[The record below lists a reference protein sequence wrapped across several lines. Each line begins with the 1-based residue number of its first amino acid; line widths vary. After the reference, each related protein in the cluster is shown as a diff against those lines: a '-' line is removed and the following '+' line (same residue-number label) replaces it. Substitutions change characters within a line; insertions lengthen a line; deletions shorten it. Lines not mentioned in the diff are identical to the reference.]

1 MVPNSEDVKDQI
13 SVVVVEDSKSVRSLI
28 VHLLKLRGLFV
39 KGFEFPQQAFEFIN
53 KTPPL
58 ILITDFNMPVINGLE
73 LVGMCKDKDI
83 KLRTILVTSFGDKE
97 TLLNAI
103 HAQIDAFVEKP
114 FNTTNFYLALDK
126 VIELIQIELDNEAL
140 IEELSLK
147 NHELNQQTLKL
158 TSIFSGINEAIL
170 LLSES
175 GKIEYLNE
183 ICFTYFNRHSD
194 DLINL
199 NISQLLPIE
208 NVIKVF
214 TDEQGE
220 FEVNYTHQL
229 GNSLVLNC
237 KYSKFKILNESKYVV
252 CLSDISSLRHRQAFL
267 EEKSDILEAEVLQ
280 RTKDLTFAKD
290 EAERA
295 NATKSEFLANMSHEL
310 RTPMH
315 AMISFSHLI
324 LKKCNLISDSQI
336 QKKIHEFASSIELSG
351 ERLLALLNNL
361 LDMAKLE
368 SGQSNFNPQEQGI
381 TKLLKQGVDEL
392 NMLAADKNITINL
405 KNDTNVDAWFD
416 YTLILQ
422 VLINLLSNAIKF
434 SPIGSFIDVGTY
446 ISFEKIGKRDLDR
459 KIEVLNIFVVDLGVG
474 IPDTE
479 LEMIFDKFSQST
491 TTKTGAGG
499 TGLGLSICKEIL
511 LLHRGDICAK
521 NNLDVGAIFTFFIPT
536 HKPDWCER

>member
-1 MVPNSEDVKDQI
+1 MVTDSEKVKDQI

-28 VHLLKLRGLFV
+28 VHLLKLKGLIV
-39 KGFEFPQQAFEFIN
+39 KGFEFPEEAFEYIN
-53 KTPPL
+53 QNPPH
-58 ILITDFNMPVINGLE
+58 ILITDFNMPIINGLE
-73 LVGMCKDKDI
+73 LVRMCKNKNI
-83 KLRTILVTSFGDKE
+83 KVRTILVTSFGDKE

-114 FNTTNFYLALDK
+114 FDTTNFYLALDK

-175 GKIEYLNE
+175 GKIEYLND
-183 ICFTYFNRHSD
+183 ICFTYFNRQSD
-194 DLINL
+194 DLINF
-199 NISQLLPIE
+199 NINKLLPIE
-208 NVIKVF
+208 NVSEVF

-220 FEVNYTHQL
+220 FEVNYTHEL
-229 GNSLVLNC
+229 GHSLILNC
-237 KYSKFKILNESKYVV
+237 KYSKFNILNETKYVV
-252 CLSDISSLRHRQAFL
+252 CLSDISSLRHRQEFL
-267 EEKSDILEAEVLQ
+267 QEKSDILEAKVMQ
-280 RTKDLTFAKD
+280 RTKDLTFAKE

-295 NATKSEFLANMSHEL
+295 NAIKSEFLANMSHEL

-315 AMISFSHLI
+315 AMISFTHLI
-324 LKKCNLISDSQI
+324 LKKCSLITDSQI

-351 ERLLALLNNL
+351 ERLLVLLNNL

-381 TKLLKQGVDEL
+381 TKLLAQGVDEL
-392 NMLAADKNITINL
+392 NMLAADKYITINL
-405 KNDTNVDAWFD
+405 KNDINIDAWFD
-416 YTLILQ
+416 YTLTLQ

-434 SPIGSFIDVGTY
+434 SPENSTINITVYNSVQ
-446 ISFEKIGKRDLDR
+446 KIGYRDTDLE
-459 KIEVLNIFVVDLGVG
+459 IEVLNVCVSDKGVG
-474 IPDTE
+474 IPESE

-511 LLHRGDICAK
+511 MLHRGDIYAE
-521 NNLDVGAIFTFFIPT
+521 NNLGVGAKFTFYIPIQ
-536 HKPDWCER
+536 KPKWCDR

>member
-1 MVPNSEDVKDQI
+1 MVTDSEKVKDQI

-28 VHLLKLRGLFV
+28 VHLLKLKGLIV
-39 KGFEFPQQAFEFIN
+39 KGFEFPEEAFEYIN
-53 KTPPL
+53 QTPPH
-58 ILITDFNMPVINGLE
+58 ILITDFNMPIINGLE
-73 LVGMCKDKDI
+73 LVRMCKYKNI
-83 KLRTILVTSFGDKE
+83 KVRTILVTSFGDKE

-114 FNTTNFYLALDK
+114 FDTTNFYLALDK

-147 NHELNQQTLKL
+147 NHELNQQTMKL

-175 GKIEYLNE
+175 GKIEYLND
-183 ICFTYFNRHSD
+183 ICFTYFNRQSD
-194 DLINL
+194 DLINF
-199 NISQLLPIE
+199 NINKLLPIE
-208 NVIKVF
+208 NVSEVF

-220 FEVNYTHQL
+220 FEVNYIHEL
-229 GNSLVLNC
+229 GHSLILNC
-237 KYSKFKILNESKYVV
+237 KYSKFNILNETKYVV
-252 CLSDISSLRHRQAFL
+252 CLSDISSLRHRQEFL
-267 EEKSDILEAEVLQ
+267 QEKSDILEAKVMQ
-280 RTKDLTFAKD
+280 RTKDLTFAKE

-295 NATKSEFLANMSHEL
+295 NAIKSEFLANMSHEL

-315 AMISFSHLI
+315 AMISFTHLI
-324 LKKCNLISDSQI
+324 LKKCSLITDSQI

-351 ERLLALLNNL
+351 ERLLVLLNNL

-368 SGQSNFNPQEQGI
+368 SGQSNFNPQEQEI
-381 TKLLKQGVDEL
+381 TKLLAQGVDEL
-392 NMLAADKNITINL
+392 NMLAADKHITINL
-405 KNDTNVDAWFD
+405 KNDINIDAWFD

-434 SPIGSFIDVGTY
+434 SPENSTINITVYNSVQ
-446 ISFEKIGKRDLDR
+446 KIGYRDTDLE
-459 KIEVLNIFVVDLGVG
+459 IEVLNVCVSDKGVG
-474 IPDTE
+474 IPESE

-511 LLHRGDICAK
+511 MLHRGDIYAE
-521 NNLDVGAIFTFFIPT
+521 NNLGVGAKFTFYIPIQ
-536 HKPDWCER
+536 KPKWCDR